1 MQSEVRRS
9 DKAFVHPEEE
19 HWADPLLSWLNPL
32 IRTAN
37 ERPLKEDDVW
47 PCPTHETVHQQGL
60 QFWEA
65 WKNERTRAEEVGT
78 EPSMV
83 RALICAFGHRFF
95 IAGCYQLS
103 FMLFQLAQPFLVAE
117 LVQFISEGGPVSTGV
132 GLALG
137 FAAASLICSISIAQA
152 LSHLRQLGVA
162 VRCGVMMAVYEQAL
176 RLTTAARMS
185 STVGQTTNLMAIDAE
200 KLNIAA
206 QFVHFI
212 WHGPIA
218 GLAICGILIYEIGYA
233 PALAGAGCMVVLFPI
248 QNHLA
253 EAIGT
258 VRRSMVKDT
267 DERVKLTNELLQA
280 IRVIKLYAWE
290 KAIEERVTEVRE
302 VETKTLREYLNSAS
316 RLREVLFAAQPIFAI
331 IMFSVAAE
339 AMNRPLTV
347 VSTFRLLAFLNIT
360 RFPLNLLAQAL
371 KNYKDGAV
379 SIQRLQKFFL
389 LPTLN
394 SVEERKQ
401 MVEHPAITLSDASF
415 TWIDS
420 SLVSASSNGHSKKF
434 SKDSI
439 PASTTQLTSSDD
451 KSLNRKGEYEM
462 VSPNSQTNS
471 IAETDRNVSYF
482 QFQNLN
488 FSTKKDNELIAII
501 GTVGSGKSS
510 FLSAILG
517 EMVQLQGERGVQG
530 TTAYCAQTPWIQN
543 LTLRQN
549 VLFATPANEAQN
561 EIDQRRYEAS
571 IHGAALL
578 PDIRILPSG
587 DMTEI
592 GEKGINL
599 SGGQKARV
607 ALARAFCSSNRSQI
621 YLLDD
626 PFSAVDS
633 NTGNQIFRHGVLG
646 LLQDKL
652 RIIALNSHMHLL
664 RHFDRI
670 LVLDQG
676 RIFADGSWD
685 DLITSHPELM
695 SKLTGM
701 QSLVSATASLGAV
714 SISPVSGSPTISPS
728 PSSTVLAEQAEKVT
742 GKASDEETG
751 ASEPISSSKIETS
764 VPSPPPVFLGN
775 LSGKAPE
782 KKLIWQERVD
792 SSLTTFVV
800 YLKYFSAALSS
811 SSAIR
816 QVPFYEDSETINRVI
831 MENQTQES
839 QKTSKKQSPVF
850 SSQHLWTGF
859 LVLFGLLAVF
869 SVAQLFRVAV
879 DYFLAQ
885 YATHYYDDS
894 ARRRNYWKNFYYSSF
909 GCLIFSLLLRSV
921 YVNYFAVRSSRFMH
935 AALLRRVLSAPIPT
949 FFDTHTV
956 GAILNRFSKDVETLD
971 VNIPEFMLQL
981 LINWAQVL
989 SIFALCIWAAYWFV
1003 IVLVPLIYGF
1013 IKVYNYFS
1021 SASRGL
1027 KRLESVTRSP
1037 IYSSLS
1043 ETLIG
1048 LDTIRAFG
1056 DSPRFAREHE
1066 ARMDRNHKL
1075 FYHLWMCI
1083 SWMTIRLELATSLI
1097 LLAVALLAVMLRVT
1111 TDAVSPIA
1119 LGLALS
1125 FGLQLTALFQRCVQL
1140 AIEMTTYMTSTERVL
1155 QYLEDV
1161 PVENNTYS
1169 VGDVDPIHTLH
1180 GNSDAGGLKQEEY
1193 QSIRTDDDENKAQE
1207 VGEETSVGLSAVVV
1221 HTHDDATVPSNWP
1234 ATGAIVLDNVWMQ
1247 YRDNPPVLR
1256 GLTLRIAG
1264 GERIGVCGRTGAG
1277 KSSVMMA
1284 LFRVVELSAGHIYL
1298 DGRDIAQVPLTQ
1310 LRSSLAII
1318 PQDPVL
1324 LTGTLRFQLDPF
1336 LQYSDAEVWQV
1347 LQQVNLL
1354 SMVESLPMG
1363 LEEPIAEGGENLS
1376 QGQRQLL
1383 CIARALLRCA
1393 KCLIVDEGTSAVD
1406 PHTDALIQTVLREQV
1421 RLRGTTVLAIAHRLQ
1436 TIVDFDKIV
1445 VLGQGRLLEY
1455 DTPQA
1460 LLQNPQSAFASMLR
1474 ESVET

>member
-1 MQSEVRRS
+1 MN
-9 DKAFVHPEEE
+9 
-19 HWADPLLSWLNPL
+19 L
-32 IRTAN
+32 
-37 ERPLKEDDVW
+37 
-47 PCPTHETVHQQGL
+47 
-60 QFWEA
+60 
-65 WKNERTRAEEVGT
+65 
-78 EPSMV
+78 
-83 RALICAFGHRFF
+83 
-95 IAGCYQLS
+95 
-103 FMLFQLAQPFLVAE
+103 FLV
-117 LVQFISEGGPVSTGV
+117 
-132 GLALG
+132 
-137 FAAASLICSISIAQA
+137 
-152 LSHLRQLGVA
+152 
-162 VRCGVMMAVYEQAL
+162 
-176 RLTTAARMS
+176 
-185 STVGQTTNLMAIDAE
+185 
-200 KLNIAA
+200 
-206 QFVHFI
+206 
-212 WHGPIA
+212 
-218 GLAICGILIYEIGYA
+218 
-233 PALAGAGCMVVLFPI
+233 
-248 QNHLA
+248 
-253 EAIGT
+253 
-258 VRRSMVKDT
+258 
-267 DERVKLTNELLQA
+267 
-280 IRVIKLYAWE
+280 
-290 KAIEERVTEVRE
+290 
-302 VETKTLREYLNSAS
+302 
-316 RLREVLFAAQPIFAI
+316 
-331 IMFSVAAE
+331 
-339 AMNRPLTV
+339 
-347 VSTFRLLAFLNIT
+347 
-360 RFPLNLLAQAL
+360 
-371 KNYKDGAV
+371 
-379 SIQRLQKFFL
+379 FL
-389 LPTLN
+389 L
-394 SVEERKQ
+394 V
-401 MVEHPAITLSDASF
+401 
-415 TWIDS
+415 
-420 SLVSASSNGHSKKF
+420 
-434 SKDSI
+434 
-439 PASTTQLTSSDD
+439 
-451 KSLNRKGEYEM
+451 
-462 VSPNSQTNS
+462 
-471 IAETDRNVSYF
+471 
-482 QFQNLN
+482 
-488 FSTKKDNELIAII
+488 
-501 GTVGSGKSS
+501 
-510 FLSAILG
+510 
-517 EMVQLQGERGVQG
+517 
-530 TTAYCAQTPWIQN
+530 
-543 LTLRQN
+543 
-549 VLFATPANEAQN
+549 
-561 EIDQRRYEAS
+561 
-571 IHGAALL
+571 
-578 PDIRILPSG
+578 
-587 DMTEI
+587 

-685 DLITSHPELM
+685 DLIILHPELM
-695 SKLTGM
+695 SKLTGL
-701 QSLVSATASLGAV
+701 QSLVSTTASSPGAA
-714 SISPVSGSPTISPS
+714 SSSPVSGSPTISPS
-728 PSSTVLAEQAEKVT
+728 PSSTLLAEQAEKVA
-742 GKASDEETG
+742 GKASEEERG
-751 ASEPISSSKIETS
+751 ASEPISSSKIETN

-782 KKLIWQERVD
+782 KKLIGQERAD

-831 MENQTQES
+831 MENQTQDS

-1161 PVENNTYS
+1161 PAENNTYS
-1169 VGDVDPIHTLH
+1169 VGDVDPIHTLQ
-1180 GNSDAGGLKQEEY
+1180 GKSDAGGLKQEEY

-1460 LLQNPQSAFASMLR
+1460 LLQNPQSVFASMLR